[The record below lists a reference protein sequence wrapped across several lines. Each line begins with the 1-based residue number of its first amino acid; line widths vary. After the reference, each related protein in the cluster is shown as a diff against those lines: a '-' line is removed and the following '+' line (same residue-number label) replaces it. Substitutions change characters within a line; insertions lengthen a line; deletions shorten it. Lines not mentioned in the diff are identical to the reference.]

1 MQVVHAAPVQLVGLG
16 VLADGQALREPLP
29 EVVPVF
35 RQDGFQGVVQK
46 LKILFQLGEVAPGDG
61 GEPLFLYAEAVFAPV
76 EVVVL
81 TQVFGVCEVGERLL
95 ILTGVVFFLLLPPL
109 PFAYRPTEALIL
121 QPLDGLC

>member
-109 PFAYRPTEALIL
+109 PFAHRPPEALVF
-121 QPLDGLC
+121 QALDGRR